1 MAGVLKLGSR
11 DGPIQLRL
19 QRRARL
25 MRAARSRWRHR
36 LRRLVRAVVASSLIL
51 LAALAAGLFIDGI
64 GIEAVLFG
72 LFVIP
77 AIFILLL
84 LIFPRTPAPQAEDLH
99 STQLPELAETAVAW
113 LETQRGLLPSRAQ
126 SKVDLIASRLD
137 DLAPQM
143 AMLGSDQ
150 AAASEAR
157 RLLGEHLPAIIGGY
171 TRIPASLRR
180 EPHAGSTPEAQ
191 LVEGLDVI
199 SGEIDDFTR
208 RIARRELD
216 ELAIRGRYLE
226 TRYSD
231 GSVGARD

>member
-11 DGPIQLRL
+11 DGPIQLRM

-51 LAALAAGLFIDGI
+51 LLALAAGLFIHGI

-77 AIFILLL
+77 AIFVLL

-99 STQLPELAETAVAW
+99 STQLPALAETAVAW
-113 LETQRGLLPSRAQ
+113 METQRALLPGRAQ

-137 DLAPQM
+137 DLAPQL
-143 AMLGSDQ
+143 ATIGNDQ
-150 AAASEAR
+150 PAASEAR

-171 TRIPASLRR
+171 TRIPPSLRR

-199 SGEIDDFTR
+199 SCEIDDFTR

-231 GSVGARD
+231 GSVGAGD